1 MASQSANKM
10 ATDLA
15 NKKRQ
20 KIESKTLNERSR
32 RITITVIAARLP
44 TPFPT
49 AFTTFTR
56 SFFSYS
62 SGFPQVL
69 RRYLPRSRVNFFAK
83 KETVR

>member
-1 MASQSANKM
+1 MLDLSTNSGYQLIFLGNNYMDISLENLYVDISASLRYRGS
-10 ATDLA
+10 
-15 NKKRQ
+15 
-20 KIESKTLNERSR
+20 
-32 RITITVIAARLP
+32 VY
-44 TPFPT
+44 
-49 AFTTFTR
+49 